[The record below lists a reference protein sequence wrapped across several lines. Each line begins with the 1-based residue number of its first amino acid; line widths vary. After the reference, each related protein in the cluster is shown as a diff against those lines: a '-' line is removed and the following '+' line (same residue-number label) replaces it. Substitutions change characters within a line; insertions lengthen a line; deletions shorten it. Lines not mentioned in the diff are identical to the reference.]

1 MSRTIPN
8 HQRADSPTHRAQ
20 GYRQV
25 LGDDDGWLRGTNSR
39 RRLIL
44 VRRDLGS
51 GDGGMTG
58 QLTLDDGTVIPVEVR
73 GPFLREI
80 DTAQAS

>member
-1 MSRTIPN
+1 M
-8 HQRADSPTHRAQ
+8 AA
-20 GYRQV
+20 V
-25 LGDDDGWLRGTNSR
+25 RGKVQFSDTSGGTTELEAR
-39 RRLIL
+39 VVRWPWRGPKRFSFHRRLK
-44 VRRDLGS
+44 GYN
-51 GDGGMTG
+51 GMTG